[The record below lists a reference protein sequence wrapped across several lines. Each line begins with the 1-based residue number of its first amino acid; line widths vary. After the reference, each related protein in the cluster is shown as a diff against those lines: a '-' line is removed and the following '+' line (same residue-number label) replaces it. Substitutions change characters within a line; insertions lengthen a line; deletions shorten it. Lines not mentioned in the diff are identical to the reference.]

1 MLTDV
6 TSAYAVLNVQGP
18 RSADLLARFDKL
30 ENPYGTMKEIDVGDA
45 RAWAFR
51 ISYVGELGWELY
63 VPSEFALNAY
73 DALVAAGEA
82 FGLRHAGYHAL
93 DSLRLEKGYRSWG
106 HDLSPADTPLE
117 AGLGFAVAFGKKAGF
132 IGREALLRQREAGVK
147 RRLLSFTLDD
157 PQRLLFH
164 DEPVY
169 CDGRVAGRITSG
181 AFGHT
186 LGRAVGLGYV
196 QPKEGN
202 PRYEIDVAGERI
214 PASVRK

>member
-1 MLTDV
+1 V

-18 RSADLLARFDKL
+18 RSADLLSRFT
-30 ENPYGTMKEIDVGDA
+30 EAPQSQAWRTMREIDVGDA

-51 ISYVGELGWELY
+51 ISYVGETGWELY
-63 VPSEFALNAY
+63 VPSEFAVNAC
-73 DALVAAGEA
+73 DALLDAGGE

-117 AGLGFAVAFGKKAGF
+117 AGLAFAVAFDKKADF
-132 IGREALLRQREAGVK
+132 IGREALLRQREAGIR
-147 RRLLSFTLDD
+147 RRLLSFMLDD
-157 PQRLLFH
+157 PGRLLFH
-164 DEPVY
+164 DEPIY
-169 CDGRVAGRITSG
+169 GDGKVVGRITSG

-196 QPKEGN
+196 EESGPIRN
-202 PRYEIDVAGERI
+202 YEIDIAGERV